1 MILRLVSAPGPAQ
14 IAANEI
20 LGTTVYHI
28 VPRAK
33 VLCCAVCHNP
43 YEGTIIV
50 RFSMGSLDANAF
62 VDGSSSL
69 HACVAGSNIRLLYFF
84 AFSTSQQLCIRGL
97 LLLTKPTVAPLF
109 ALGSETFTMFN

>member
-69 HACVAGSNIRLLYFF
+69 HAIGKTIYLMRKQIRYSKTYLVLL
-84 AFSTSQQLCIRGL
+84 AAI
-97 LLLTKPTVAPLF
+97 
-109 ALGSETFTMFN
+109 